1 MNDASSDLLLLV
13 DAHLVAYIETC
24 ILPRYADFD
33 AAHRRSHAESV
44 MARSLEMARGY
55 DVSPNMVYAIA
66 AYHDL
71 GLAEGRATHHLASGR
86 IVREDTALR
95 QWFAPSEIETMAE
108 AVEDHRASADHA
120 PRSIY
125 GRIVA
130 EADRLI
136 EPATI
141 VRRTVQY
148 GLAHYP
154 QLSPEEHIERAMGHL
169 DEKYGPHGYLKLWI
183 PGSDNERNL
192 RALWRQ
198 MEDRDAMRS
207 YIDEVFRGLCSEG
220 DK

>member
-1 MNDASSDLLLLV
+1 MKDTCNDLFRLI
-13 DAHLVAYIETC
+13 DAQLVAYVETH

-33 AAHRRSHAESV
+33 AAHQRAHAESV
-44 MARSLEMARGY
+44 IARSLELAQGY
-55 DVSPNMVYAIA
+55 DVVPNMVYAIA
-66 AYHDL
+66 ACHDL
-71 GLAEGRATHHLASGR
+71 GLAEGRATHHLVSGR
-86 IVREDTALR
+86 IVREDAALR
-95 QWFAPSEIETMAE
+95 QWFSPSEIETMAE

-120 PRSIY
+120 PHSIY

-136 EPATI
+136 DPDTI

-154 QLSPEEHIERAMGHL
+154 QLSPEEHVERAMGHL

-192 RALWRQ
+192 HALWRQ
-198 MEDRDAMRS
+198 MEDRDAMRA
-207 YIDEVFRGLCSEG
+207 YVAEVFRSLCSEG
-220 DK
+220 DN